1 MISRILPPEEWPVG
15 LKGTEA
21 ETAWPHFDP
30 EQTQV
35 IVVEHEG
42 RIVGTWTVM
51 RTVHVECLW
60 AAPEY
65 RGSFGVC
72 KRLLKAMREVASA
85 WGASVVYTG
94 SASAHV
100 TELIRRF
107 GGVPSPVETFI
118 LPLEIASSRR
128 REDRERGREFH
139 RQINAQI
146 PEDAHA
152 DDPEHD
158 ERVGKALRTAVEGG
172 DPVRA
177 EAEYNEWARGARYEP
192 VNFLSWGTDGKLRAD
207 IKTAIV
213 EVDEQY
219 RVTVLEEESCQQP
232 Q

>member
-1 MISRILPPEEWPVG
+1 MISRILPPEEWPR
-15 LKGTEA
+15 LSGTEA
-21 ETAWPHFDP
+21 GTVWQHFDP

-35 IVVEHEG
+35 VVVEKDG
-42 RIVGTWTVM
+42 RIVATWTVL
-51 RTVHVECLW
+51 RTVTVECLW
-60 AAPEY
+60 ADPEY
-65 RGSFGVC
+65 RGSFGVT
-72 KRLLKAMREVASA
+72 KRLLRGMREAA
-85 WGASVVYTG
+85 TRWGARVVYTA

-100 TELIRRF
+100 TDLIRRF
-107 GGVPSPVETFI
+107 GGIPSPCETFI
-118 LPLEIASSRR
+118 LPIEMASSGR
-128 REDRERGREFH
+128 REDRLRGREFH

-158 ERVGKALRTAVEGG
+158 EKVGKALRTAVESG
-172 DPVRA
+172 DPIRA
-177 EAEYNEWARGARYEP
+177 EAEYNEWARGAGYEP
-192 VNFLSWGTDGKLRAD
+192 VSFLSWGTDGKLRAD